1 LKALSRLAIYSVD
14 LLTDWPRRL
23 MPSFRMD
30 ARPEPRIV
38 SCDRMDGG
46 IVVSF
51 DDGKTALYSAVLL
64 HATLPQARA
73 MPLDSGADWHPHGA

>member
-1 LKALSRLAIYSVD
+1 
-14 LLTDWPRRL
+14 

-30 ARPEPRIV
+30 IRPEPRIV
-38 SCDRMDGG
+38 SCDRMDSG

-51 DDGKTALYSAVLL
+51 DDGKTALYSAALL

-73 MPLDSGADWHPHGA
+73 MPLGSEEDWLPHSM